1 MSVAGLVLA
10 AGEGRRFGTAVKQL
24 APLRGRPLLAH
35 ALAAVAARE
44 PRVVVLGHAAKEI
57 AAAVDLGG
65 ATPVVC
71 AEWADGQAAS
81 LRCGVA
87 ALGDVDAAVV
97 VLGDQPR
104 LTREAVEA
112 LVAAA
117 EPGDAAVRATYA
129 GVPGHP
135 VLLGRALLDRAGE
148 LRGDTGFRDLLR
160 DVPVRAVEV
169 GGLADPVD
177 VDTPEALALAS
188 KAWPWTATPASAERT
203 SRP

>member
-1 MSVAGLVLA
+1 
-10 AGEGRRFGTAVKQL
+10 
-24 APLRGRPLLAH
+24 
-35 ALAAVAARE
+35 
-44 PRVVVLGHAAKEI
+44 VLGHAADAI
-57 AAAVDLGG
+57 LAAVDLGG

-71 AEWADGQAAS
+71 ERWAEGQAAS

-87 ALGDVDAAVV
+87 ALGRADAAVV

-104 LTREAVEA
+104 LTRAAVEA

-117 EPGDAAVRATYA
+117 RPGDPAVRATYR
-129 GVPGHP
+129 GTPGHP

-148 LRGDTGFRDLLR
+148 LRGDTGFRDLLLG
-160 DVPVRAVEV
+160 VPVRGVEI
-169 GGLADPVD
+169 GDLADPVD

-188 KAWPWTATPASAERT
+188 QAWPSRATPASADPT